1 MIIGFV
7 LVSAILTRLGNSVI
21 IRKITCLIVKR
32 IRLACNG
39 VSIHFGFQDID
50 FVIFCY
56 VRIKGQFRKPDA
68 VLQNKFCAGWR
79 IVLHLKRLD
88 RHVTPVGHIAVVDPV
103 LAHQNLT
110 AAAGAIGYRGVVVT
124 IFVPDR
130 FVFRNTITCSYLL
143 QQDVLVCPA
152 VLVVL
157 GQITDY
163 GIPINDLFTLVR
175 YNTSVNLN
183 FRISWFLYQ
192 SNCFPIP
199 FKRKVRLCILVQ
211 ICQGL
216 TAGYLVQIDRDLF
229 GLVTFYIR
237 RLPNL
242 CDLIIQIVRHGVC
255 NFGVSVL
262 LHYHFGFKGRF
273 AQGKRGSSCFSL
285 LVISKFG

>member
-1 MIIGFV
+1 MG
-7 LVSAILTRLGNSVI
+7 
-21 IRKITCLIVKR
+21 
-32 IRLACNG
+32 
-39 VSIHFGFQDID
+39 
-50 FVIFCY
+50 
-56 VRIKGQFRKPDA
+56 
-68 VLQNKFCAGWR
+68 
-79 IVLHLKRLD
+79 
-88 RHVTPVGHIAVVDPV
+88 HVAVVDPV

-110 AAAGAIGYRGVVVT
+110 AFAGAIDYCGVVVP
-124 IFVPDR
+124 IFVPVR
-130 FVFRNTITCSYLL
+130 FVFRDAIIFSYLF

-175 YNTSVNLN
+175 YNTLVNLN

-262 LHYHFGFKGRF
+262 IIHHFGFKGR
-273 AQGKRGSSCFSL
+273 AVQSKRGSSLPSL
-285 LVISKFG
+285 IVIIKWE